1 MFPKKKK
8 WLVAVAPNGKVK
20 DLESKRNERGRELR
34 GKGKKK
40 LGEERRCMQA
50 TAVGLPSHSGPGG
63 SLRRASYRS
72 AAVAVRDAGIA
83 DLI

>member
-1 MFPKKKK
+1 M
-8 WLVAVAPNGKVK
+8 VAVAPNGKVK

-63 SLRRASYRS
+63 SLRAPAIDPPRWPFVTPAL
-72 AAVAVRDAGIA
+72 
-83 DLI
+83 LI